1 MADAAFVSADI
12 DKIAQ
17 FEKKSQEVITE
28 FDAIK
33 AKFNE
38 INAKLLGKWKGEG
51 ADAYKS
57 ETDHILEKIG
67 GIKDI
72 LDGINN
78 GVVKDIKDNY
88 LQLDEQLGEF
98 NKNPQ
103 SSEGAD
109 D

>member
-12 DKIAQ
+12 DKIAR
-17 FEKKSQEVITE
+17 FEEKSAEAITE

-33 AKFNE
+33 VKFDE
-38 INAKLLGKWKGEG
+38 INSTLLGKWEGEG
-51 ADAYKS
+51 ADAYRD

-88 LQLDEQLGEF
+88 LKLDQELGDF
-98 NKNPQ
+98 NKDPR
-103 SSEGAD
+103 SGG
-109 D
+109 